1 MPQLHPHL
9 IGFLEGLCA
18 ASVTRYP
25 EYGMYLRGPT
35 YGEEAPQPTKSE
47 SANSEALKSFFVCAL
62 SNTSASRPQEATYV
76 VERFLELIQRF
87 HPDAALHCEIPET
100 RGWFDGL
107 DVWLTAPTG
116 VTHFFLDWSV
126 S

>member
-1 MPQLHPHL
+1 MLQLHPHV

-25 EYGMYLRGPT
+25 EYGMYLRGPM
-35 YGEEAPQPTKSE
+35 YGSEAPQPSKPD
-47 SANSEALKSFFVCAL
+47 SATSEALKSFFVCAL
-62 SNTSASRPQEATYV
+62 SDTSASRPHEAGYV
-76 VERFLELIQRF
+76 VERLLELIRRF
-87 HPDAALHCEIPET
+87 HPDATVHCEIPET

-107 DVWLTAPTG
+107 EVWLTAPAG
-116 VTHFFLDWSV
+116 VTYFFLDWSV

>member
-1 MPQLHPHL
+1 MLQLHPRV

-25 EYGMYLRGPT
+25 EYGMHLRGPMC
-35 YGEEAPQPTKSE
+35 GSDVPQPSKPE
-47 SANSEALKSFFVCAL
+47 SADSEALKRFFLCVL
-62 SNTSASRPQEATYV
+62 SDTSASRPHEASFV
-76 VERFLELIQRF
+76 VERFLELFQRF

-107 DVWLTAPTG
+107 DVWLTAPAG
-116 VTHFFLDWSV
+116 VTYFFLDWSV